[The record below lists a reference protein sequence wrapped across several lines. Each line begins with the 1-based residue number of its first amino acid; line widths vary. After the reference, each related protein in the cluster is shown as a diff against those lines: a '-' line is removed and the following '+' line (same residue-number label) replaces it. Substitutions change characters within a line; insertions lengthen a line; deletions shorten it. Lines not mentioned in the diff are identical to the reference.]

1 MVLCFDMLRQKRFW
15 HCNPQVDSLVFLLD
29 CLVNTLFYLLNI
41 FARKKYVEFR
51 FNSVFVVLVNWEGA

>member
-1 MVLCFDMLRQKRFW
+1 RKRFW
-15 HCNPQVDSLVFLLD
+15 HWNLRVDSLVFLLD